1 MSRLAVLYSCDENYA
16 RIMAVSIVSLY
27 ENNKEIDDVVVY
39 CLIHNVKDNT
49 KHNLE
54 RISKKYNRSIF
65 FIDSAS
71 ICNNYRFWESNEDSR
86 YVRLLADRILKEER
100 VLYLDCDLII
110 NGNLGELVNLD
121 ICKYAVA
128 AVLDTCRKK
137 ARDESDMQ
145 DINKYFNSGVLL
157 MNLKY
162 WRDYNLY
169 ENFKEFKQAHNSK
182 GMFRDQRVLN
192 GTLEGKAYILKPQ
205 YNVTP
210 ELFKFSSSQ
219 IIRLCKIGSFYSQGE
234 IKEARKKPI
243 VVHFAGVSI
252 YRPWFENCEHK
263 YTKQYR
269 EYMKK
274 DQFTHFELKR
284 ENSMGSRI
292 SMFVKYYMPASLFIM
307 TYSLFRKD

>member
-121 ICKYAVA
+121 ISKYAVA
-128 AVLDTCRKK
+128 AVLDTCRK
-137 ARDESDMQ
+137 RQEMSPTC
-145 DINKYFNSGVLL
+145 
-157 MNLKY
+157 
-162 WRDYNLY
+162 R
-169 ENFKEFKQAHNSK
+169 
-182 GMFRDQRVLN
+182 
-192 GTLEGKAYILKPQ
+192 T
-205 YNVTP
+205 
-210 ELFKFSSSQ
+210 
-219 IIRLCKIGSFYSQGE
+219 
-234 IKEARKKPI
+234 
-243 VVHFAGVSI
+243 
-252 YRPWFENCEHK
+252 
-263 YTKQYR
+263 
-269 EYMKK
+269 
-274 DQFTHFELKR
+274 
-284 ENSMGSRI
+284 
-292 SMFVKYYMPASLFIM
+292 
-307 TYSLFRKD
+307 